1 MGKKV
6 TAVFDVGKTNKKFF
20 LFDSDF
26 AEVYREYK
34 VFEEIEDE
42 DGHPT
47 EDIDALTFWMKAT
60 LNKALS
66 SSEYEIT
73 SLNFSSYGASL
84 VHLNDKGEMAT
95 PMYNYIKPMP
105 QEIIS
110 KFYDVYGPEIDFA
123 MCSGSSNSGLLN
135 SGMQLY
141 WLKHTKPDIFDSIAT
156 SLHLPQYLSYIFTG
170 KMVSDYTS
178 IGCHTALWDYS
189 NQDYHEWVLKEGIA
203 KKLPSIVPTNH
214 YEMIE
219 IRGKKIK
226 VGVGIHDSSAA
237 LLPYLRSSENKFVL
251 LSTGTWSIALNPF
264 SDGILSRGD
273 IAADC
278 INYMRVNGSAVKAS
292 RLFLGYEFTQQ
303 LKDLAEHFNV
313 SEDLPKHLQFNEVL
327 YRRVSEAFRPKFRWK
342 DLAVPSK
349 VNQTDYSFESFEEG
363 YHQLLFELVKHQAAR
378 IKTTIG
384 QDAITE
390 LYIDGGFAA
399 NAVFMEMLH
408 RFLPKLQLKTT
419 DASLGSALGA
429 ALVVSDVT
437 LDTDFLRTKYAL
449 KSHNNQLTEN

>member
-26 AEVYREYK
+26 AEVYREYR

-47 EDIDALTFWMKAT
+47 EDINALTFWMKDT
-60 LNKALS
+60 LDKALT
-66 SSEYEIT
+66 SSEFEIT
-73 SLNFSSYGASL
+73 TLNFSSYGASL
-84 VHLNDKGEMAT
+84 VHLNNKGEMAT
-95 PMYNYIKPMP
+95 PLYNYTKPMP
-105 QEIIS
+105 HEIIN

-123 MCSGSSNSGLLN
+123 KRSGSSNSGMLN

-141 WLKHTKPDIFDSIAT
+141 WLKYTKPEVFDSIAY
-156 SLHLPQYLSYIFTG
+156 SLHLPQYLSYVFTG

-178 IGCHTALWDYS
+178 IGCHTALWDYGK
-189 NQDYHEWVLKEGIA
+189 QDYHDWVLKEGIA
-203 KKLPSIVPTNH
+203 KKLPRIVPTDH
-214 YEMIE
+214 FEMVE
-219 IRGKKIK
+219 ISGKKIK

-237 LLPYLRSSENKFVL
+237 LLPYIRSSENKFVL

-264 SDGILSRGD
+264 SDGILNHED

-278 INYMRVNGSAVKAS
+278 INYMRVDGSAVKAS

-303 LKDLAEHFNV
+303 VKALANHFNV
-313 SEDLPKHLQFNEVL
+313 SEDHHKNLRFNEVL
-327 YRRVSEAFRPKFRWK
+327 YQRVTEDFQPKFRWK
-342 DLAVPSK
+342 DLAAPSQIT
-349 VNQTDYSFESFEEG
+349 QTNYSFESFEEG
-363 YHQLLFELVKHQAAR
+363 YHQLLFELLQHQAAR
-378 IKTTIG
+378 IQTTIG
-384 QDAITE
+384 HDNIME

-399 NAVFMEMLH
+399 NAVFMEILD

-449 KSHNNQLTEN
+449 KSHNHQLTEN